1 QQPAMGRSRIRDRA
15 PSLRSCIDSFGVTLA
30 QMTNARFLSQ
40 PRRYITCSAVCMPP
54 RPFRYW
60 YVCATLLFSAQAA
73 HAASLTLAWD
83 PNPEPNIAGY
93 VIEYGNQP
101 GVRPFSIDVGNQ
113 TTYQL
118 NGLIDGMPYYFAV
131 RAYDTFRMFSGPSI
145 EVSRRVGVPLSVA
158 GDF

>member
-1 QQPAMGRSRIRDRA
+1 
-15 PSLRSCIDSFGVTLA
+15 
-30 QMTNARFLSQ
+30 
-40 PRRYITCSAVCMPP
+40 MPP

-158 GDF
+158 GDFNGDFRSDVGLFRPSTGTWYIGQLGAYTWGGHLQLWRAPITK